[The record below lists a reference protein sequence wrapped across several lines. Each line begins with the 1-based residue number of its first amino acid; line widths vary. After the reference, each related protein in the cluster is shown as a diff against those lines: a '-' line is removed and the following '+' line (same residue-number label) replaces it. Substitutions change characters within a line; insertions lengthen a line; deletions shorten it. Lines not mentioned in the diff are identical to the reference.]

1 MDNDKL
7 NIHDPHDEYTWA
19 DTTPT
24 WVTVLK
30 WVGLTTAFISGAIG
44 MAIGC
49 YLFTIIMFQIG
60 G

>member
-1 MDNDKL
+1 MNEEEL
-7 NIHDPHDEYTWA
+7 NTHDPHNEYVWA